1 MAEKN
6 NAHCT
11 ICGKPYHVCMSCL
24 DSMRLSPWKIHTDT
38 VEHFKISQIVHGVST
53 NIYTKDEARIK
64 LKNVNL
70 DDMDTFRPHI
80 KQMIEDI
87 LKVEKPIVKTT
98 KKVEPIV
105 EVEPIIE
112 EVAEVANEKVENV
125 TEVEKT
131 EDIIKPIVSRKRNFK
146 VDVDNEAEK
155 AE

>member
-11 ICGKPYHVCMSCL
+11 ICGKPYYVCLSCS

-38 VEHFKISQIVHGVST
+38 AEHFKISQIVHGVST
-53 NIYTKDEARIK
+53 NIYTKDEARTK

-80 KQMIEDI
+80 KQIIEDI
-87 LKVEKPIVKTT
+87 LKAEKPIAKSI
-98 KKVEPIV
+98 KKDESVI
-105 EVEPIIE
+105 EVESIIK
-112 EVAEVANEKVENV
+112 EVAEVENNTV
-125 TEVEKT
+125 VDNV
-131 EDIIKPIVSRKRNFK
+131 EDIVRPTVSRKRNYK
-146 VDVDNEAEK
+146 VDNESEK

>member
-11 ICGKPYHVCMSCL
+11 ICGKPYYVCLSCL

-38 VEHFKISQIVHGVST
+38 AEHFKISQIVHGVST
-53 NIYTKDEARIK
+53 NIYTKDEAKTK

-80 KQMIEDI
+80 KQIIEDI
-87 LKVEKPIVKTT
+87 LKEEKPIVKTA
-98 KKVEPIV
+98 KKVEPNV

-112 EVAEVANEKVENV
+112 ESTEVANEKVEDV
-125 TEVEKT
+125 TKVEKT
-131 EDIIKPIVSRKRNFK
+131 EDIIKPIVSRKRDYK
-146 VDVDNEAEK
+146 VNNEVAK

>member
-11 ICGKPYHVCMSCL
+11 ICGKPYYVCLSCL

-38 VEHFKISQIVHGVST
+38 VEHFKISQIVYGVST
-53 NIYTKDEARIK
+53 NIYTKDEARTK

-80 KQMIEDI
+80 KQIIEDI
-87 LKVEKPIVKTT
+87 LKEEKPIVKTA
-98 KKVEPIV
+98 KKVKPIV

-112 EVAEVANEKVENV
+112 EVAEVANEKVEDV

-131 EDIIKPIVSRKRNFK
+131 DDIVKPIVSRKRNFK
-146 VDVDNEAEK
+146 VEAE
-155 AE
+155 